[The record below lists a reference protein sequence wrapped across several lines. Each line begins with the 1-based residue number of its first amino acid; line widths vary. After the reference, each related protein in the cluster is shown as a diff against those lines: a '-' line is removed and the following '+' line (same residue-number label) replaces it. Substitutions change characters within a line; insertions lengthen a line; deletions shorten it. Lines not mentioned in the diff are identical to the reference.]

1 MALAVVL
8 AMMMRVISVCLV
20 AVNAVAVLVLAGR
33 AWANWEPE
41 ANMWNLFVVAFA
53 TAFSAAV
60 WWLGMHFEWPY
71 LLGFAM
77 GGFCGYGA
85 SDLIREDQQAQQ
97 EKPPPGSEAH
107 R

>member
-1 MALAVVL
+1 
-8 AMMMRVISVCLV
+8 
-20 AVNAVAVLVLAGR
+20 
-33 AWANWEPE
+33 
-41 ANMWNLFVVAFA
+41 MWNLVVVAFA

-85 SDLIREDQQAQQ
+85 SDLIREDRLKQTEQPPPDQQA
-97 EKPPPGSEAH
+97 A
-107 R
+107 RR